1 MKTDISLHSMRKW
14 DLIKII
20 RALEEE
26 NSEIKA
32 ELTEALKEAQ
42 ERKITYT
49 RYKIMSEELKRL
61 KQAKNELKQ

>member
-1 MKTDISLHSMRKW
+1 MKTDISLASMRKW

-20 RALEEE
+20 RDLEF
-26 NSEIKA
+26 EIDELKV

-49 RYKIMSEELKRL
+49 RYKVLEEEVKRL
-61 KQAKNELKQ
+61 RRVKNEQ